1 MKKGILENVFC
12 GQKVQI
18 VTSQE
23 DCDLTQLDLDF
34 YGAVIGECVVHG
46 GGFTFTC
53 CVEVGVQCR
62 VKNVVM
68 LSFSCEGILQ

>member
-12 GQKVQI
+12 GWKVQI
-18 VTSQE
+18 VASLE
-23 DCDLTQLDLDF
+23 DRDLAQLELDF
-34 YGAVIGECVVHG
+34 YAAVIIECVVRG

-68 LSFSCEGILQ
+68 LSFSCEGALH